1 MSGFSCVPE
10 ALGCRNA
17 FPRVR
22 RRTVRLMSYEDSHL
36 SDQQLL
42 LDVEGELSAQDEK
55 PVRSHLDA
63 CWKCRARRQEIERA
77 IADFIRIHQRECD
90 VKLPPVDGRRA
101 LLKAQLAQLS
111 ATAPRTGWFVPARRT
126 EWALAA
132 AALGLAVLGLFLVRS
147 LASPQSR
154 SASQGVIVSIPDS
167 RLTPGAAI
175 LASRQ
180 AVCAQTNTKNKT
192 VPVALQRKVF
202 EEYGIAGAEPQ
213 AYEVDYLVTPA
224 LGGADDIRN
233 LWPHSYSATVW
244 NARVKDDLEDRLRD
258 MVCDGR
264 VDLAE
269 AQQEI
274 AGDWIAAYK
283 KYFHTEQP
291 LEEHWKQRAP

>member
-1 MSGFSCVPE
+1 
-10 ALGCRNA
+10 
-17 FPRVR
+17 VR
-22 RRTVRLMSYEDSHL
+22 FMSYDDSHL

-42 LDVEGELSAQDEK
+42 LEVEGELSAHDEK

-63 CWKCRARRQEIERA
+63 CWKCRTRRQEIEGA
-77 IADFIRIHQRECD
+77 IADFIRIHQREFD
-90 VKLPPVDGRRA
+90 VKLPPVAGRRA
-101 LLKAQLAQLS
+101 MLKAQLAQLS
-111 ATAPRTGWFVPARRT
+111 ATAPPSDWLTRRLD
-126 EWALAA
+126 WVLAA
-132 AALGLAVLGLFLVRS
+132 AALGLAVFGLL
-147 LASPQSR
+147 LARAVVGLQSR
-154 SASQGVIVSIPDS
+154 PRPQAVVVSIPNS
-167 RLTPGAAI
+167 KLTPGAAI

-180 AVCAQTNTKNKT
+180 AVCAQANTKNKA

-233 LWPHSYSATVW
+233 LWPHSYSATLW

-258 MVCDGR
+258 MVCDGSL
-264 VDLAE
+264 DLAE

-274 AGDWIAAYK
+274 AGNWIAAYK

-291 LEEHWKQRAP
+291 LEEHRNRRAP